1 MKARGRGRTRIP
13 EASASSLE
21 FCMNGLGEV
30 PCVGG
35 DRSSCGFSTGC
46 VWAGGQDGC
55 LENVLKYCTSC
66 HYRQCVCAK
75 MLLK

>member
-1 MKARGRGRTRIP
+1 MKARGRRRIP

-35 DRSSCGFSTGC
+35 DRRSRGFSTGC

-55 LENVLKYCTSC
+55 WENVLKYRTSC
-66 HYRQCVCAK
+66 HYRLCGCSK
-75 MLLK
+75 MFLK